1 MLNYTSNS
9 EDFRT
14 GVLNSSAEEIT
25 GAYHTGLWR
34 NQATKDVEPIKAQN
48 LQDDLVHLYNV
59 LDRKVFFLQMM
70 KNLDTEKNIID
81 LMWGMLQIE
90 L

>member
-1 MLNYTSNS
+1 
-9 EDFRT
+9 
-14 GVLNSSAEEIT
+14 
-25 GAYHTGLWR
+25 
-34 NQATKDVEPIKAQN
+34 

-81 LMWGMLQIE
+81 LMWGTLQIE